1 MATSTT
7 IIERRQR
14 ILEAIATWGGR
25 GPTTGELL
33 VNLAPVLRVTTR
45 QIAREL
51 KTLVEEG
58 QVEKDRD
65 CWRVLDLDEFD
76 RLSSEYAA
84 CLVTKMAATTL
95 DYALPSDVQKQ
106 IRRFVTRSVA
116 RLSSA
121 FLNHPARRWQEAL
134 KIIPASSH
142 LDIPFVNPD
151 VRDGVEQAI
160 LERRQVILKYSPEV
174 SYRASISHLLLRLP
188 NSATILA
195 WEPGSDHPL
204 PIRHHLVELEGI
216 ELLDEAASWP
226 MDFNIEAYIDEF
238 GRRSPDSSA
247 GWQIELRVDPLLV
260 HHWTRRMAG
269 KSMIVGDLDKSTG
282 RIHVT
287 VSEEPNQDFIE
298 WLWSYSELLEVC
310 SPPYLREYFVRRTR
324 DAAQPYAM
332 DPDTVCEQ
340 SSGEALTMDLPQS
353 PGSLA
358 REFAI

>member
-1 MATSTT
+1 MATSTI

-33 VNLAPVLRVTTR
+33 GHLAPLLKVSTR
-45 QIAREL
+45 HIEREL

-95 DYALPSDVQKQ
+95 DYALPADVQKQ
-106 IRRFVTRSVA
+106 IRRFVTRSVS

-195 WEPGSDHPL
+195 WEPGSDHPQ
-204 PIRHHLVELEGI
+204 PITHHLVELEGV
-216 ELLDEAASWP
+216 ELLDEVANWP

-238 GRRSPDSSA
+238 GRRSPDAS

-269 KSMIVGDLDKSTG
+269 KSMIVGDRDESTG
-282 RIHVT
+282 RIKLT
-287 VSEEPNQDFIE
+287 LCEEPDQDLIE
-298 WLWSYSELLEVC
+298 WLWSYSELLEVR
-310 SPPYLREYFVRRTR
+310 SPPHLREYFVHRTR
-324 DAAQPYAM
+324 NAARPYAM
-332 DPDTVCEQ
+332 DPDP
-340 SSGEALTMDLPQS
+340 A
-353 PGSLA
+353 
-358 REFAI
+358 